1 MVVGPDG
8 DGVSPQTVFPPA
20 GPLELGA
27 PPLASPEEWI
37 APAFGRDIREIGE
50 SASEF
55 DPPAIL
61 PPGDWSA
68 AHVHSRAEKALA
80 RQFSSWGTP
89 HFLPLALRRRA
100 YGARRRESTIPLFP
114 GYVFFDGGSVD
125 RHRVLATNRVAR
137 IIPAPDPEK
146 LRRELQSI
154 RQAILA
160 DATLSEFRFGEP
172 GRPVVI
178 RRGPMAGTE
187 GILVQHKGRG
197 RLVLEVRLIGR
208 ALLADVEVEDC
219 EPG

>member
-1 MVVGPDG
+1 MVPGPDG
-8 DGVSPQTVFPPA
+8 DGVSPQAASPA
-20 GPLELGA
+20 AATPELGA
-27 PPLASPEEWI
+27 PALVSPEEWG
-37 APAFGRDIREIGE
+37 APGE
-50 SASEF
+50 AAGGS
-55 DPPAIL
+55 DPPLPL

-68 AHVHSRAEKALA
+68 AHVHSRAEKATARHLA
-80 RQFSSWGTP
+80 SWGTP
-89 HFLPLALRRRA
+89 HFLPLALRRRS

-114 GYVFFDGGSVD
+114 GYVFFDGGAVD
-125 RHRVLATNRVAR
+125 RHQLLATNKVAR
-137 IIPAPDPEK
+137 IIPSPDPEK
-146 LRRELQSI
+146 LRRELESI

-178 RRGPMAGTE
+178 RRGPLSGIE